1 MNSSRVLTL
10 RFLAGN
16 FAIMAFGDL
25 YFILAL
31 YLQGMGVTD
40 PGTLGWILGIYFAV
54 STITRPLAGIL
65 LERFSIRKV
74 MLAASFFCMA
84 SGAGVALAG
93 SSVSLILI
101 FRALTGFSSSLFI
114 VGLTTYQAL
123 AVPEKIR
130 GSSFTLASAGTIA
143 PLIALLPIAEGLLR
157 RGFLYAYIW
166 SPLLPAIL
174 CLAVAITIPPDD
186 DLNLENVYWGTYSE
200 VLKINAS
207 RTLLASVILFAMTDA
222 AIVSM
227 AGLALERNLLAS
239 SFISSQALTGLLIR
253 LFGFK
258 LMDRLPR
265 SRLAALSFSV
275 TAFASVAV
283 TFVNSDIGMIFWGV
297 VYGIGMGYG
306 FPLHLALIGDAVPAR
321 LRPKATSLVW
331 FLMAGCYFISPV
343 LTGFIAR
350 YLNFAWAFRI
360 ICGIIILFAP
370 KVHRRFRV
378 FSPTGDTLKEE

>member
-1 MNSSRVLTL
+1 MNSSRALTL

-31 YLQGMGVTD
+31 YMQGMGVTD
-40 PGTLGWILGIYFAV
+40 PGTLGWILGIYFAA
-54 STITRPLAGIL
+54 SMITRPLAGFV
-65 LERFSIRKV
+65 LERFSLRRV
-74 MLAASFFCMA
+74 MLAASFLCLV

-93 SSVSLILI
+93 SSVPLILL
-101 FRALTGFSSSLFI
+101 FRALTGLSSSLFL
-114 VGLTTYQAL
+114 VGLTTYQVL
-123 AVPEKIR
+123 AVPEKSR

-143 PLIALLPIAEGLLR
+143 PFIALLPIAEALLR
-157 RGFLYAYIW
+157 RGYFSVYIW

-174 CLAVAITIPPDD
+174 CLAVSITIPSDD
-186 DLNLENVYWGTYSE
+186 DLNLGNVYWGSYPE
-200 VLKINAS
+200 VLKLNAS

-227 AGLALERNLLAS
+227 AGLALERGLLAS
-239 SFISSQALTGLLIR
+239 SFISSQALTGMLIR

-265 SRLAALSFSV
+265 NRLAAPCFSV

-283 TFVNSDIGMIFWGV
+283 TFVKSDDWMIFWGV
-297 VYGIGMGYG
+297 IYGIGMGYG

-321 LRPKATSLVW
+321 LRPKATTLVW
-331 FLMAGCYFISPV
+331 FLMAGCYFVSPV

-360 ICGIIILFAP
+360 ICGAIILFAP
-370 KVHRRFRV
+370 KMHRRFRV
-378 FSPTGDTLKEE
+378 LSPTVDAVK